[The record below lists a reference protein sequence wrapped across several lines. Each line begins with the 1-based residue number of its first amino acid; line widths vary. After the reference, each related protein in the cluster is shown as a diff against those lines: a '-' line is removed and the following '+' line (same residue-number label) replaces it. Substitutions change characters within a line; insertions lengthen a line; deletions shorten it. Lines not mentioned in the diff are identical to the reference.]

1 MTATRETKLD
11 ETDMEIL
18 KMLAEDGSV
27 SFQKVAAVLQI
38 SKSTVHNRVRAL
50 QEKGVIR
57 GFHALLD
64 PEKLG
69 NNFTAISLV
78 RGKYG
83 PNYSENIGK
92 AISKIRGV
100 WAVYFVIGD
109 VDFIVMIRCRSKEE
123 LSSIIE
129 QLTKV
134 EGVERSNTF
143 YALKTVK
150 EDMHESVL
158 VGKEKERTEAGRR
171 KRKQV

>member
-1 MTATRETKLD
+1 MAPAKEMKID
-11 ETDMEIL
+11 DTDRRIL
-18 KMLAEDGSV
+18 QMLAADSGM
-27 SFQKVAAVLQI
+27 SFQQIAAKLSI
-38 SKSTVHNRVRAL
+38 SKSTVHNRVRSL
-50 QEKGVIR
+50 QDTGVIK
-57 GFHALLD
+57 GFHALLN

-92 AISKIRGV
+92 AISQLKGV

-123 LSSIIE
+123 LGSIIE
-129 QLTKV
+129 QLTKI

-143 YALKTVK
+143 YALSTVK
-150 EDMHESVL
+150 EDFQDSVL
-158 VGKEKERTEAGRR
+158 VDAGRDVSR
-171 KRKQV
+171 KRKR

>member
-1 MTATRETKLD
+1 MPPVKENRPD
-11 ETDMEIL
+11 ETDRKIL
-18 KMLAEDGSV
+18 QMLADDGSI
-27 SFQKVAAVLQI
+27 SFQKIAASLSI

-50 QEKGVIR
+50 QESRVIK

-92 AISKIRGV
+92 AISRIRGV

-109 VDFIVMIRCRSKEE
+109 VDFVVMIRCRSKEE
-123 LSSIIE
+123 LATIVE
-129 QLTKV
+129 QLTKT
-134 EGVERSNTF
+134 EGVERSNTY
-143 YALKTVK
+143 YALTTVK
-150 EDMHESVL
+150 ENLQESVL
-158 VGKEKERTEAGRR
+158 VEGSSREGE
-171 KRKQV
+171 KRKKRRS

>member
-1 MTATRETKLD
+1 MAASREVKLD
-11 ETDMEIL
+11 ETDRRIL
-18 KMLAEDGSV
+18 QMLAEDGSV
-27 SFQKVAAVLQI
+27 SFQNIATKLLI
-38 SKSTVHNRVRAL
+38 SKSTVHNRVKAL
-50 QEKGVIR
+50 QDKGVIR

-78 RGKYG
+78 RGRYG

-92 AISKIRGV
+92 AISRIRGV

-129 QLTKV
+129 QLTKID
-134 EGVERSNTF
+134 GVERSNTF
-143 YALKTVK
+143 YALNTLK
-150 EDMHESVL
+150 EEIQESVL
-158 VGKEKERTEAGRR
+158 VDGTGRAEAR
-171 KRKQV
+171 KRKKREK